1 MSQKIMRKSKCFYL
15 IDNKEN
21 AGNASCSQNEEGC
34 GGPEHVQYSLCP
46 SVQQHSRRTL
56 RAITKAPLRYD
67 LSTASSPPAKINQ
80 NRGMQ
85 KQTGLMGPREVHLR

>member
-1 MSQKIMRKSKCFYL
+1 MRGSREPSHKCEIVMSQKIMRKSKCFYL

-21 AGNASCSQNEEGC
+21 AGNASCSRNEEGC

-46 SVQQHSRRTL
+46 SVQQHSRRTV

-80 NRGMQ
+80 N
-85 KQTGLMGPREVHLR
+85 